1 MDNDVADVE
10 THRVELLEYASM
22 WKINGEKGRGK
33 NCVTAEIQ
41 VEKKERG
48 EKRSQRK
55 FITKLI
61 FLHAHF
67 QT

>member
-22 WKINGEKGRGK
+22 WKINGEKGKGK
-33 NCVTAEIQ
+33 SCVTAEIQ

-48 EKRSQRK
+48 KKDLKEN
-55 FITKLI
+55 L
-61 FLHAHF
+61 
-67 QT
+67 

>member
-48 EKRSQRK
+48 KKDLKEN
-55 FITKLI
+55 L
-61 FLHAHF
+61 
-67 QT
+67 